1 MPVKFWQTRFRFW
14 FFLSYLITTVH
25 ELTHDDMNRHKMT
38 QNEIGLYDW
47 IFSYYF
53 FSGIISVDGEPK
65 RSETVP
71 KKTPGN
77 TNYDKKPEIDV
88 SSHPNSVYPNKPV
101 NLPSVHANSPATL
114 SVSFSC
120 LILAFLLHNWFDL
133 T

>member
-1 MPVKFWQTRFRFW
+1 MNL
-14 FFLSYLITTVH
+14 FLL
-25 ELTHDDMNRHKMT
+25 L
-38 QNEIGLYDW
+38 
-47 IFSYYF
+47 

-114 SVSFSC
+114 SLSFSC
-120 LILAFLLHNWFDL
+120 LILAFLLHN
-133 T
+133 